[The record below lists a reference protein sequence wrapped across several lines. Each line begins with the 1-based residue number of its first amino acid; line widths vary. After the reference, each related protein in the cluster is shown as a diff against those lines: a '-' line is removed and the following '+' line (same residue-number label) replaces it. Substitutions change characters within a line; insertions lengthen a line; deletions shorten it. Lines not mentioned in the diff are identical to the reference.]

1 VTRKTKNIL
10 LILIVTIIP
19 LSYYTAYS
27 YAIELNNKAITTAIE
42 QNWDNKENLQNAL
55 NDINISI
62 KIYPWNSVFYR
73 NKLMLQ
79 FRLNDLNGALITNQK
94 IIDLNPNPLYIAQ
107 RGLIYELLGDTINAN
122 KNYKNSI
129 NKYDE
134 SFDTESNNIQNK
146 IEYMELLIITGNENK
161 AYNILN
167 KLKIENPHNEL
178 INLYELKTK
187 KEILSLLMKNTITQ
201 QLK

>member
-1 VTRKTKNIL
+1 MTRKTKNIL